1 MELAPVALA
10 AKDHQFFSFKR
21 MVGANNGDRFRQVL
35 VMGSVS
41 WGRST
46 AFSIICCWRR
56 WLDGYK
62 ITR

>member
-1 MELAPVALA
+1 MKLTPVALP

-21 MVGANNGDRFRQVL
+21 MVGANNGDGFWQVL

-46 AFSIICCWRR
+46 KLFGNNSSR
-56 WLDGYK
+56 
-62 ITR
+62 